1 MNKRFLSLILLT
13 TGIALQA
20 QKQNDV
26 TTPLHAMQPDYP
38 VPYVIPGKTD
48 VKKVLD
54 RIYNYLDTVT
64 PPVMINKKT
73 GA

>member
-1 MNKRFLSLILLT
+1 MNKLFLSSLLLGAGLT
-13 TGIALQA
+13 ATA

-38 VPYVIPGKTD
+38 VPYVIPAKAD

-64 PPVMINKKT
+64 PR
-73 GA
+73 